1 MPQYPIR
8 MKGIILA
15 LSGLLLMG
23 APAAVQAQSGSG
35 SNFNYSINP
44 GNTNTITITKYTGT
58 STFVAIPTN
67 INNLTVTSIGDRAFY
82 FNGLTSVTIPGSV
95 TNIGEEAFGSCLL
108 LTAIS
113 ADANN
118 SCFMS
123 VNGVLFDKSES
134 TLLQYPMAVGGSY
147 TIPGGVTSIGEWA
160 FSDCFSLT
168 NVSIPSTVTSIGNK
182 AFSNCASLASIT
194 IPGSVSSIESS
205 AFYACSSLTAVYFNG
220 NAPSADSTVFVS
232 TDFNYDPATA
242 YYLAGT
248 TGWDDFSAD
257 TDIPAVLWNPL
268 IQTDDRSF
276 GVVSNQ
282 YGFNITGTT
291 NFTVLVEACTNLACP
306 VWTPL
311 TNVTLTNGSFYFSD
325 PQWTNYSGRFYGL
338 GFP

>member
-1 MPQYPIR
+1 